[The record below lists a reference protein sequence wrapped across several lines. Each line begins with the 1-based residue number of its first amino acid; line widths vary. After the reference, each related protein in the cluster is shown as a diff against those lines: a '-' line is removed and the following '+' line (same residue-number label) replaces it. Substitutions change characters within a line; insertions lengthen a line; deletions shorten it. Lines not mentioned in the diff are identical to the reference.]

1 MDEIATIALANF
13 DARIRFDARAA
24 RVNLRRAQ
32 VLLDKLD
39 KAEFQVLPTQ
49 SKSE

>member
-24 RVNLRRAQ
+24 RGNLRRAQ
-32 VLLDKLD
+32 FLLDELD
-39 KAEFQVLPTQ
+39 TAEF
-49 SKSE
+49 